1 MRVERV
7 RSILPI
13 RKSNALDIPADG
25 RHVFLRRHAFANGSK
40 FFLRRH
46 VVFNTPNPS
55 LYSA

>member
-40 FFLRRH
+40 FFRICLPL
-46 VVFNTPNPS
+46 T
-55 LYSA
+55 LG